1 MLYDFG
7 NSTELVKLLRVVI
20 AGDVPLL
27 KSLVRMAI
35 EEAGYTVIG
44 EPDNVED
51 LLAICSSHKIGIILL
66 DLSISDSE
74 RMRVIEKIL
83 DIDSYISIIAISD
96 FVDDDNDQVLFAGAR
111 GFLQKPFSMFDLIDM
126 MKKVEPLL

>member
-1 MLYDFG
+1 MK
-7 NSTELVKLLRVVI
+7 SLRVVI

-51 LLAICSSHKIGIILL
+51 LLAICSSHKIGIVLL

-83 DIDSYISIIAISD
+83 DIDTYISIIAISD
-96 FVDDDNDQVLFAGAR
+96 FVDDDNEQVLFAGAR

-126 MKKVEPLL
+126 MKKVEPIL

>member
-1 MLYDFG
+1 M
-7 NSTELVKLLRVVI
+7 TEWVKSLRVVI

-51 LLAICSSHKIGIILL
+51 LLAICSSHKIGIVLL

-83 DIDSYISIIAISD
+83 DIDTYISIIAISD
-96 FVDDDNDQVLFAGAR
+96 FVDDDNEQVLFAGAR

-126 MKKVEPLL
+126 MKKVEPIL

>member
-1 MLYDFG
+1 M
-7 NSTELVKLLRVVI
+7 VKTLKVVI

-27 KSLVRMAI
+27 RSLVRMAI
-35 EEAGYTVIG
+35 EEAGYAVVG

-51 LLAICSSHKIGIILL
+51 LLAFCSSYKVGIVLL

-83 DIDSYISIIAISD
+83 DIDAYISIIAISD

-126 MKKVEPLL
+126 MKKVEPVL